1 MHEGLIS
8 IFIANKIFKP
18 FLPKESILDTAI
30 LLIPVLSI
38 KIGLLCWLNFYFS
51 ISLSSD
57 FIILLSIF
65 IYGFNLKSSTFLF
78 KSAF

>member
-1 MHEGLIS
+1 MHKGLIS
-8 IFIANKIFKP
+8 VFIANKIFKP

-65 IYGFNLKSSTFLF
+65 IYGFNLKFLTFLF